1 MVGCVWYKSIRLEI
15 NVAAHT
21 TRIGSMKM
29 SIMEKFDD
37 LIAWESGNLSEEKT
51 IELFQFLV
59 DTGDCWKLQGFY
71 GRTAEYYL
79 QCGLVFERDGDGSFI
94 KPDHPHYRYKEYV
107 NMEDFFDSLPDEYY
121 DEDDDDSESEDESED
136 SVDEHGDTYEMKST
150 DRPFE
155 KIVGEGDE

>member
-1 MVGCVWYKSIRLEI
+1 MP
-15 NVAAHT
+15 
-21 TRIGSMKM
+21 
-29 SIMEKFDD
+29 IMDKFDD
-37 LIAWESGNLSEEKT
+37 LMAWESGNLSEEKT
-51 IELFQFLV
+51 IELFQFLL
-59 DTGDCWKLQGFY
+59 DEGHCWQLQGFY

-79 QCGLVFERDGDGSFI
+79 QAGLIFERDGDGSFI

-107 NMEDFFDSLPDEYY
+107 NMEDFCDGFPDDDY
-121 DEDDDDSESEDESED
+121 DEDEYDDSESEE